1 MNRTRSFVATLA
13 LLITTGAPQLSL
25 GPDSRIALAW
35 GPSVVCAQVGVDP
48 AHSPYRD
55 ILHGNGWTVTTG
67 RIGGDGGSLRQ
78 SPNGGIAF
86 GLRYDVRF
94 SQLLGGFVGLSRYS
108 TTRQYL
114 AHDDSVATRYH
125 GALDQP
131 VWLPEAGLQVNLS
144 GAKTWH
150 GFAPFLAVSMGVATS
165 GKVKSDTSGFVF
177 GTKLAFTP
185 SAGAR
190 WYLSERIH
198 VRLEGQL
205 IYWKMKYP
213 TNWLD
218 EPTAQ
223 PGPSGGPTTAPVP
236 NVTALADWVHTPA
249 FRVGVGFSF

>member
-1 MNRTRSFVATLA
+1 MTRTRSFVASLA
-13 LLITTGAPQLSL
+13 LVLCASAPLRL
-25 GPDSRIALAW
+25 
-35 GPSVVCAQVGVDP
+35 CAQVGVDP

-55 ILHGNGWTVTTG
+55 ILRGNGWTVTTG

-78 SPNGGIAF
+78 SPNDGVGF

-94 SQLLGGFVGLSRYS
+94 SRLLGGFVGLSRYG

-131 VWLPEAGLQVNLS
+131 IWLPEAGLQVNLS

-150 GFAPFLAVSMGVATS
+150 RLAPFLAVSMGAAIG
-165 GKVKSDTSGFVF
+165 GKVAADTSGFTF

-185 SAGAR
+185 SVGTR
-190 WYLSERIH
+190 WYLTERIH

-213 TNWLD
+213 SNWLD

-223 PGPSGGPTTAPVP
+223 PSQSGEPTTAPVP
-236 NVTALADWVHTPA
+236 DLTALNDWVHTPA
-249 FRVGVGFSF
+249 FRVGVGFAF